1 MNKKEDVSFLLEM
14 YDRYFNTAK
23 KAEEIGN
30 NKVAKENYY
39 LAAQV
44 MVKIAKQSTDKVR
57 EARIKKAQ
65 VLIQI
70 ADQLDD
76 SVPVRTRKTPAQGN
90 KDSNQTEEKDC
101 NEFEAAEIPNI
112 HFSDIIG
119 LQDVKD
125 AITLKMINPIKYPEK
140 YKMYNKNTGGG
151 VLLYGPPGTGKT
163 MIAKAI
169 ACEVGAY
176 FYAIKSSDIVSKW
189 VGESEKNIAALFET
203 ANSKDRAIIFID
215 EMDSLFM
222 RRGEDKNNDKR
233 VNEFLQ
239 QMDGFAGKNPNLLIL
254 GATNRPWDIDSAATR
269 SGRFSEKIYV
279 HLPDVE
285 GRKFMFKKYLAN
297 IPLASDVNYDELA
310 KVTEFFSGADISEVC
325 DKAKD
330 PALNESIRTNQV
342 VNVSQRHIMAAI
354 RHVGLN
360 INKGGIEQFEI
371 YAKRNSNLF
380 DDFLE
385 VKEEPKEEP
394 KKEVKLNIDNLTLDQ
409 LKKEEPKQ
417 EIKEEPKPVVTERPL
432 ELIFKEEELVY
443 VPDKKYSLEFY
454 LSERFDKV
462 YIKIDTKNVVCKSN
476 IMNWVSND
484 FIVSG
489 PGEYKVDIVNGSNDK
504 VISSK
509 IIKFTGGIE
518 ENDLGV

>member
-14 YDRYFNTAK
+14 YDRYFNTAR

-70 ADQLDD
+70 ADQLDN
-76 SVPVRTRKTPAQGN
+76 SVPARMKNKTPGN
-90 KDSNQTEEKDC
+90 KVANQDGEKEC

-119 LQDVKD
+119 LQDVKN
-125 AITLKMINPIKYPEK
+125 AITMKMINPIKYPDK
-140 YKMYNKNTGGG
+140 YKLYNKNTGGG

-279 HLPDVE
+279 HLPDFE
-285 GRKFMFKKYLAN
+285 GRKFMFKKYLADL
-297 IPLASDVNYDELA
+297 PLASDVDLDELA
-310 KVTEFFSGADISEVC
+310 KVTEYFSGADISEVC

-330 PALNESIRTNQV
+330 APLNEYIKTNQV
-342 VNVSQRHIMAAI
+342 VNISQKHIMAAI
-354 RHVGLN
+354 RHVGQN

-380 DDFLE
+380 DSILDVNE
-385 VKEEPKEEP
+385 NVKEEP
-394 KKEVKLNIDNLTLDQ
+394 KKEVKLNINDLTLDQ

-417 EIKEEPKPVVTERPL
+417 EPKEEPKPVVVEKPL
-432 ELIFKEEELVY
+432 DLIFKEEELVY

-454 LSERFDKV
+454 MSERFEIV

-476 IMNWVSND
+476 IMNWISNE
-484 FIVSG
+484 FTISG

-509 IIKFTGGIE
+509 MIKFVGGIE

>member
-1 MNKKEDVSFLLEM
+1 MNKKEDVTFLLEM
-14 YDRYFNTAK
+14 YDRYYNTAK
-23 KAEEIGN
+23 KAVDMGN

-44 MVKIAKQSTDKVR
+44 MVKIAKQSTEKVR

-65 VLIQI
+65 TLIQI
-70 ADQLDD
+70 ADQLDE
-76 SVPVRTRKTPAQGN
+76 SVPVRVRNTQNPGN
-90 KDSNQTEEKDC
+90 KTANQEADKEHND
-101 NEFEAAEIPNI
+101 FEAAEIPNI

-125 AITLKMINPIKYPEK
+125 AITVKMINPIKYPDK
-140 YKMYNKNTGGG
+140 YKLYNKNTGGG

-189 VGESEKNIAALFET
+189 VGESEKNIATLFET
-203 ANSKDRAIIFID
+203 ANSKERAIIFID

-285 GRKFMFKKYLAN
+285 GRKYMFKKYLDN
-297 IPLASDVNYDELA
+297 LPLASDVNLDDLA
-310 KVTEFFSGADISEVC
+310 KLTEYFSGADISEVC

-330 PALNESIRTNQV
+330 APLNEYIRTNQV
-342 VNVSQRHIMAAI
+342 VNISQRHIVAAI
-354 RHVGLN
+354 KHVGQN
-360 INKGGIEQFEI
+360 INRGGIEQFEL

-380 DDFLE
+380 TTIEDE
-385 VKEEPKEEP
+385 VVNEEP
-394 KKEVKLNIDNLTLDQ
+394 KKEVKLNIDNLTLNE

-417 EIKEEPKPVVTERPL
+417 EPKEEVKPVVVEKPL
-432 ELIFKEEELVY
+432 ELIFKDEELVY
-443 VPDKKYSLEFY
+443 VPDKKYSLEFFM
-454 LSERFDKV
+454 SERFEKV

-476 IMNWVSND
+476 IMNWISNE
-484 FIVSG
+484 FTVSG

-509 IIKFTGGIE
+509 TIKFVGGIE